1 MLITRHISPVLPGF
15 NLTLGYTLSYLTL
28 IILIP
33 LAGLVVFTFQLSIE
47 QIWQIISNRQV
58 IFALRL
64 SFITAFMSALINSI
78 LGLLLAWCLVRYNF
92 IGKKIIDTMIDI
104 PFALPTAIA
113 GITLTEIYAKNG
125 IIGQFFAPIK
135 LAYTPIGII
144 LALIFVTLPFV
155 VRTLQPIL
163 EDLPNE
169 IEEAAISLGAS
180 SWQTFRFILFPAIFP
195 AWLTGTSLAFARGL
209 GEYGSVIF
217 IAGNIPMKTEILPL
231 LIVGKLD
238 LYDYQ
243 GAACIGL
250 LMLIMAFI
258 LFLLINTLQNL
269 FHISSNGI
277 SGVKH
282 G

>member
-1 MLITRHISPVLPGF
+1 MIPNASRVLPGF
-15 NLTLGYTLSYLTL
+15 SLTLGYTLSYLML

-33 LAGLVVFTFQLSIE
+33 LAGLVIFTFQLSFE

-58 IFALRL
+58 LLALQL
-64 SFITAFMSALINSI
+64 SLMTAFISALVNSI
-78 LGLLLAWCLVRYNF
+78 LGLLLAWSLVRYNF
-92 IGKKIIDTMIDI
+92 VGKSVIDTMIDI

-113 GITLTEIYAKNG
+113 GITLTAIYSKNG

-135 LAYTPIGII
+135 IAYTPIGII
-144 LALIFVTLPFV
+144 LALVFVTLPFV
-155 VRTLQPIL
+155 VRTLQPVL
-163 EDLPNE
+163 EDLSRE
-169 IEEAAISLGAS
+169 TEEAAISLGAS
-180 SWQTFRFILFPAIFP
+180 PRQTFWFILLPTIFP

-238 LYDYQ
+238 IYDYK

-250 LMLIMAFI
+250 LMLIIAF
-258 LFLLINTLQNL
+258 LMLLLINLIQHYFQTT
-269 FHISSNGI
+269 SSTFVK
-277 SGVKH
+277 GVSNE
-282 G
+282 

>member
-1 MLITRHISPVLPGF
+1 MIRHASRVLPGF
-15 NLTLGYTLSYLTL
+15 SLTLGYTLSYLML

-33 LAGLVVFTFQLSIE
+33 LAGLVIFTFQLSLE

-58 IFALRL
+58 LLALRL
-64 SFITAFMSALINSI
+64 SLMTAFISAAINSI
-78 LGLLLAWCLVRYNF
+78 LGLLLAWSLVRYNF
-92 IGKKIIDTMIDI
+92 AGKRIIDTMIDI

-113 GITLTEIYAKNG
+113 GITLTTIYSKNG

-135 LAYTPIGII
+135 IAYTPIGII
-144 LALIFVTLPFV
+144 LALVFVTLPFV
-155 VRTLQPIL
+155 VRTLQPVL
-163 EDLPNE
+163 EDLSRE
-169 IEEAAISLGAS
+169 TEEAAISLGAS
-180 SWQTFRFILFPAIFP
+180 PWQTFCFILLPTIFP

-238 LYDYQ
+238 LYDYK

-250 LMLIMAFI
+250 LMLIIAF
-258 LFLLINTLQNL
+258 LMLLLINLIQHYFRTT
-269 FHISSNGI
+269 SDTVVK
-277 SGVKH
+277 GVSDE
-282 G
+282 

>member
-1 MLITRHISPVLPGF
+1 MIPNASRVLPGF
-15 NLTLGYTLSYLTL
+15 SLTLGYTLSYLML

-33 LAGLVVFTFQLSIE
+33 LAGLVIFTFQLSFE

-58 IFALRL
+58 LLALQL
-64 SFITAFMSALINSI
+64 SLMTAFISALVNSI
-78 LGLLLAWCLVRYNF
+78 LGLLLAWSLVRYNF
-92 IGKKIIDTMIDI
+92 VGKSVIDTMIDI

-113 GITLTEIYAKNG
+113 GITLTAIYSKNG

-135 LAYTPIGII
+135 IAYTPIGII
-144 LALIFVTLPFV
+144 LALVFVTLPFV
-155 VRTLQPIL
+155 VRTLQPVL
-163 EDLPNE
+163 EDLSRE
-169 IEEAAISLGAS
+169 TEEAAISLGAS
-180 SWQTFRFILFPAIFP
+180 PRQTFWFILLPTIFP

-238 LYDYQ
+238 LYDYK

-250 LMLIMAFI
+250 LMLIIAF
-258 LFLLINTLQNL
+258 LMLLLINLIQHYFQTT
-269 FHISSNGI
+269 SSTFVK
-277 SGVKH
+277 GVSNE
-282 G
+282 

>member
-1 MLITRHISPVLPGF
+1 MIPNASRVLPGF
-15 NLTLGYTLSYLTL
+15 SLTLGYTLSYLML

-33 LAGLVVFTFQLSIE
+33 LAGLVIFTFQLSFE

-58 IFALRL
+58 LLALRL
-64 SFITAFMSALINSI
+64 SLMTAFISALVNSI
-78 LGLLLAWCLVRYNF
+78 LGLLLAWSLVRYNF
-92 IGKKIIDTMIDI
+92 VGKSVIDTMIDI

-113 GITLTEIYAKNG
+113 GITLTAIYSKNG

-135 LAYTPIGII
+135 IAYTPIGII
-144 LALIFVTLPFV
+144 LALVFVTLPFV
-155 VRTLQPIL
+155 VRTLQPVL
-163 EDLPNE
+163 EDLSRE
-169 IEEAAISLGAS
+169 TEEAAISLGAS
-180 SWQTFRFILFPAIFP
+180 PRQTFWFILLPTIFP

-238 LYDYQ
+238 LYDYK

-250 LMLIMAFI
+250 LMLIIAF
-258 LFLLINTLQNL
+258 LMLLLINLIQHYFQTT
-269 FHISSNGI
+269 SSTFVK
-277 SGVKH
+277 GVSNE
-282 G
+282 

>member
-1 MLITRHISPVLPGF
+1 MIPHASRVLPGF
-15 NLTLGYTLSYLTL
+15 SLTLGYTLSYLML

-33 LAGLVVFTFQLSIE
+33 LAGLVIFTFQLSFE

-58 IFALRL
+58 LLALRL
-64 SFITAFMSALINSI
+64 SLMTAFISAVINSI
-78 LGLLLAWCLVRYNF
+78 LGLLLAWSLVRYNF
-92 IGKKIIDTMIDI
+92 AGKKIIDTMIDI

-113 GITLTEIYAKNG
+113 GITLTAIYSQNG

-135 LAYTPIGII
+135 IAYTPIGII
-144 LALIFVTLPFV
+144 LALVFVTLPFV
-155 VRTLQPIL
+155 VRTLQPVL
-163 EDLPNE
+163 EDLSRE
-169 IEEAAISLGAS
+169 TEEAAISLGAS
-180 SWQTFRFILFPAIFP
+180 PWQTFWFILLPTIFP

-238 LYDYQ
+238 LYDYK

-250 LMLIMAFI
+250 LMLIIAF
-258 LFLLINTLQNL
+258 LMLLLINLIQHYFRTT
-269 FHISSNGI
+269 SSKF
-277 SGVKH
+277 VK
-282 G
+282 GASDE